1 MAASEVQREPEAS
14 RPGYNNLLRN
24 ANRVRQKQRPDDP
37 KDMTFEVCALYFCIS
52 GELPRNLR
60 FRKQINNKKK
70 LTGMFCN
77 NPTQTTCIHEFGISY
92 HMFASCKILYL
103 ICGYIDGTFKIVNK
117 PFYQLLSIHGFIKSG
132 DEMKQVPLLFAIM
145 SGKSKRD
152 YKKVM

>member
-1 MAASEVQREPEAS
+1 MKSDAVANVFEPAHVIVDQILEENADSREPEAS

-103 ICGYIDGTFKIVNK
+103 ICVLRELLLYKTAVKI
-117 PFYQLLSIHGFIKSG
+117 YGIIHV
-132 DEMKQVPLLFAIM
+132 QA
-145 SGKSKRD
+145 
-152 YKKVM
+152 